1 MVKQPEKY
9 RWNSIG
15 YHLQTNN
22 GDNVLSTDFG
32 FKEFNVKSTKER
44 IRRYRRYLYQA
55 GSINR
60 PEKGKIKVID
70 PRVLAAQKKRD
81 FEITR
86 ASRLRYRTRYFTD
99 SGIIGS
105 KEFVSA
111 HYQRFKHLFVS
122 KHEKIPK
129 PIEGLS
135 GIYSLKRLSE
145 LL

>member
-1 MVKQPEKY
+1 MC
-9 RWNSIG
+9 SILPG
-15 YHLQTNN
+15 RVPY
-22 GDNVLSTDFG
+22 
-32 FKEFNVKSTKER
+32 KEFSVKSTKER
-44 IRRYRRYLYQA
+44 IRRYRRYMYQA

-81 FEITR
+81 YEITQ

-105 KEFVSA
+105 KEFVSV

-122 KHEKIPK
+122 KHKKIPK